1 MGEGATPT
9 PPDRTPSVS
18 ISRPRLVFGVVLLW
32 ALIFGLAA
40 AATEWILRSRYLRI
54 AASDRLSPGLTLADP
69 TLGWRLQPDWKG
81 RHAHHD
87 FDVAYSINAWGFR
100 GLDARTHRPPAR
112 SIAILGD
119 SFTFGI
125 GVDDEEVFTHLL
137 NRRLL
142 GSHRVYN
149 FSVPGYST
157 DQELLLAE
165 RQVLGTRPDVLVL
178 VVYLANDLFDNQL
191 TMPLQVRREKP
202 RFVPEGD
209 GLALMNSP
217 VPDGPVDRTGQPQ
230 LLDMILGNR
239 PEEAHVRQRL
249 EGRSHLFRLLSEN
262 VLPQPADDPAFDRR
276 FAPALGLFWG
286 IVERLQR
293 GCATSR
299 TRCVLAVMAGRSFVE
314 SPSSLSAQFQ
324 DFFRR
329 RLVGGAAERR
339 IALID
344 VGGELRSRYRR
355 LGGRWFHPNEGHLNA
370 DGHRVVAG
378 LFEDAMATL
387 DGRSR

>member
-1 MGEGATPT
+1 L
-9 PPDRTPSVS
+9 
-18 ISRPRLVFGVVLLW
+18 ISRPRIVLGVVLLW
-32 ALIFGLAA
+32 AFIFAMAA
-40 AATEWILRSRYLRI
+40 AATEWLLRSRYLRI
-54 AASDRLSPGLTLADP
+54 AGSDELTPGMSLTDP

-100 GLDARTHRPPAR
+100 GLDARDHRPPAR
-112 SIAILGD
+112 SIAIVGD

-125 GVDDEEVFTHLL
+125 GVNDDEVFTQLL

-165 RQVLGTRPDVLVL
+165 RQILGTRPDVLVL

-191 TMPLQVRREKP
+191 TMPLQVRQAKP
-202 RFVPEGD
+202 RFVLDGD
-209 GLALMNSP
+209 TLTLTNSP
-217 VPDGPVDRTGQPQ
+217 VPSGPADRAGQPQ

-239 PEEAHVRQRL
+239 PEEAHLRQRL

-262 VLPQPADDPAFDRR
+262 VLPQPSDDPAFDRR
-276 FAPALGLFWG
+276 FAPALGLFWEL
-286 IVERLQR
+286 VERLQR
-293 GCATSR
+293 GCATNQ
-299 TRCVLAVMAGRSFVE
+299 TQCVLAVMAGRSFVE

-329 RLVGGAAERR
+329 RLVSGAADRQIEM
-339 IALID
+339 ID
-344 VGGELRSRYRR
+344 VGGELRSRYERE
-355 LGGRWFHPNEGHLNA
+355 GGRWFHPNEGHLNA

-378 LFEDAMATL
+378 IFGDALVTL
-387 DGRSR
+387 DTPSR